1 MAFRKPRWED
11 CNKFQAYMSFILKP
25 YSQNKIKQGKERMEE
40 GGGGLET
47 FECRIHHSHP
57 TQWRRQLGLG
67 RLPGITKPG
76 IQTSMLSWE
85 PPNPPLTNP
94 TLPFRGQNV
103 TPSLKSKSLFFEQHR
118 GKSWLI
124 SSVKTFTPPELQ
136 PRVENE
142 KIIALF
148 LCCPLSPCPAKPSD
162 AGYSQHH
169 KCTAKLRT
177 SFTTA
182 RSCSGFTEK

>member
-1 MAFRKPRWED
+1 
-11 CNKFQAYMSFILKP
+11 
-25 YSQNKIKQGKERMEE
+25 MEE

-47 FECRIHHSHP
+47 FECQIHHSHP
-57 TQWRRQLGLG
+57 TQWRRQLRPR
-67 RLPGITKPG
+67 RLPRITKPG
-76 IQTSMLSWE
+76 IRNSMLCWVS
-85 PPNPPLTNP
+85 PNPPLTNP
-94 TLPFRGQNV
+94 TLPFRSQNV
-103 TPSLKSKSLFFEQHR
+103 TPSLKSKSLFFEHHR

-136 PRVENE
+136 PHVENE

-148 LCCPLSPCPAKPSD
+148 LCCPFSLCPDKPFD

-169 KCTAKLRT
+169 KCTLKLKT

-182 RSCSGFTEK
+182 RSCSGFTEKYASILGK